1 MIGINGLFDLGFLFD
16 PLNLQNILIWF
27 ILLGVIPYA
36 IAYFAYKKG
45 YSFWVFFLVTYISFF
60 ATLLI
65 AIYLPKREKQEVAI
79 PDKTAPGDETKPS
92 EGY

>member
-16 PLNLQNILIWF
+16 PMNLQNILIWF

-60 ATLLI
+60 ATLII
-65 AIYLPKREKQEVAI
+65 AIYLPKREKQEEAL
-79 PDKTAPGDETKPS
+79 PSKPTPSDGAKPS
-92 EGY
+92 EGC

>member
-16 PLNLQNILIWF
+16 PMNLQNILIWF

-60 ATLLI
+60 ATLII
-65 AIYLPKREKQEVAI
+65 AIYLPKREKQEETL
-79 PDKTAPGDETKPS
+79 PSKSAPGDEAKPS
-92 EGY
+92 EGC